1 MKVFLLCCFTLS
13 ILPVVTSF
21 AESVESL
28 PATQGLADQSII
40 VLNNETQRLSGLKTM
55 TLMAVNR
62 QTEFTAYGK
71 VISLQPLLTLHNK
84 YLVMLTERRST
95 TAMLTQARQ
104 SIIRQQNLYQSG
116 VTSKR
121 SLQDQQAQWQTN
133 KAQADAVQV
142 HIAALADEVRLNW
155 GPELSTWILSDTS
168 DKWSRFL
175 SRRQN
180 LLHIILPTGK
190 QLEQG
195 IGTIYI
201 DSSGDRSKAGK
212 AHLISVAPQTG
223 SVVQG
228 ESYFFETGDAHLRI
242 GMNVT
247 AWIPE
252 HPSNQP
258 GVVIPESALLW
269 SMNQAFVYIKIGKEN
284 FIRRP
289 IPHYSVTPGGYFI
302 AAATLRPGE
311 QIVVTGAQMLLS
323 EEHRGQ
329 IPADYDND

>member
-1 MKVFLLCCFTLS
+1 M
-13 ILPVVTSF
+13 TSF

-28 PATQGLADQSII
+28 PATKGLADQSII
-40 VLNNETQRLSGLKTM
+40 VLDNETQRLSGLKTM
-55 TLMAVNR
+55 TLTAVNR

-95 TAMLTQARQ
+95 TALLTQARQ

-133 KAQADAVQV
+133 KAQADAVQA

-180 LLHIILPTGK
+180 LLHIILPSNK
-190 QLEQG
+190 QLEHG
-195 IGTIYI
+195 VETIYI
-201 DSSGDRSKAGK
+201 DSSGDRSKARK

-223 SVVQG
+223 FVVQG
-228 ESYFFETGDAHLRI
+228 ESYFFETGDNHLRI
-242 GMNVT
+242 GMNVA

-252 HPSNQP
+252 RTSNQP

-269 SMNQAFVYIKIGKEN
+269 SMNQSFVYIKIGKEN
-284 FIRRP
+284 FTRRP
-289 IPHYSVTPGGYFI
+289 IPHYSVTSGGYFI